1 MRPSGDILDEFYALA
16 DLDSKKRT
24 DAVSRLLMKVRL
36 NSSAQDYC
44 VERLV
49 TGLSSPRGA
58 ARLGYS
64 SALCILLMEAHELWT
79 TNRLFALA
87 DKKLDLHDKENGRAN
102 AIGRH
107 LLVSAICRSKMYSE
121 ANVVLL
127 EHELEIYRACPSLGM
142 SVAQQM
148 AELISEIDK
157 KTFKSVFL
165 VLFVQKDGSCRF
177 SESDLTFLLLTVKKC
192 DTSALEPFLKLIL
205 ASSRQSGQFS
215 DVYRDVI
222 EKWCTSGD
230 ESKVLERIFDT
241 AKLTLSNSSEA
252 HKEVLKY
259 FIRIIR
265 PPHTVSLVSITC
277 RILDFSCFRYWWCFH
292 PFYLRGL
299 CSVLQIAD
307 FCKFVEDFLS
317 LTEDSDLLEVI
328 ETLDTTENFD
338 SLTGSNLIGHLI
350 GRLSREGVAK
360 WIQTAGKPWSFGHIC
375 TAFPHWSNDAK
386 VEALSALLHR
396 AKSEQLQ
403 YAVGNCISCLFKMKV
418 RAGAFVSASLVEGGE
433 DVLRQ
438 VVTTAF
444 GKHVVKSAMKKL
456 DGSVCYKGTLMVFW
470 MCLNLWSK
478 VASSNQMSRGYYNNA
493 EELLMVVEGGEES
506 LTVLLD
512 QLMAL
517 LSQPLKYHRTV
528 VYYVF
533 VHLLEYIKDEH
544 IAHIIQTLM
553 MNDDELVEEQE
564 SDANSSS
571 NGDNGKFIHIQN
583 LSISNNFCDFKAM
596 DCETIDR
603 LETSL
608 GSAAVKRKGGT
619 VDEEETDVSDV
630 GDAEMFEMD
639 DRLAAAFKSIA
650 SKKENKMTAHLT
662 SVFRLKLADLLLFAL
677 SSLST
682 PASVK
687 VHMIIPLLKLA
698 KLQLKQSSEC
708 DNYRK
713 TMSLLKIISHLKK
726 IHLADEEVV
735 SLLDQLVQ
743 ECIETVLSAFIGLFE
758 RFMTQE
764 DGLIGS
770 DLAVAAVVK
779 HPEAFVSKSKV
790 FLKAA
795 FNENYRIFRRV
806 GASVLTSA
814 LMCLS
819 TIMSRKVLQKVP
831 VEKSVVKGI
840 AKLSSQYFVASLAQ
854 PETIK
859 PRFFASV
866 LKLLVSVASGVPGEY
881 KYTLQKHL
889 TLECLTEDEEK
900 WNEVSKKINSASQ
913 QV

>member
-1 MRPSGDILDEFYALA
+1 MRPSDDILDEFYALA

-58 ARLGYS
+58 ARLGNLESYFYAIFCQS
-64 SALCILLMEAHELWT
+64 DLILRKMEERMQSA
-79 TNRLFALA
+79 
-87 DKKLDLHDKENGRAN
+87 
-102 AIGRH
+102 AIYWYQQFTGQECTQRFT
-107 LLVSAICRSKMYSE
+107 
-121 ANVVLL
+121 NVVLL

-148 AELISEIDK
+148 AELIGEIDK
-157 KTFKSVFL
+157 KTFKSQVLPLIRDYLDSALTRSSVEFVYLALL
-165 VLFVQKDGSCRF
+165 VKDRFPSYLAEIVSFVQKDGSCRF
-177 SESDLTFLLLTVKKC
+177 SESDLTFLLLTVK
-192 DTSALEPFLKLIL
+192 
-205 ASSRQSGQFS
+205 
-215 DVYRDVI
+215 
-222 EKWCTSGD
+222 
-230 ESKVLERIFDT
+230 
-241 AKLTLSNSSEA
+241 
-252 HKEVLKY
+252 
-259 FIRIIR
+259 
-265 PPHTVSLVSITC
+265 
-277 RILDFSCFRYWWCFH
+277 
-292 PFYLRGL
+292 
-299 CSVLQIAD
+299 IAD

-317 LTEDSDLLEVI
+317 LTEDDSDLLEVI

-338 SLTGSNLIGHLI
+338 ALTSSNLIGHLI
-350 GRLSREGVAK
+350 GRLSKDGVAK
-360 WIQTAGKPWSFGHIC
+360 WIQTAGKPWSFRHIC
-375 TAFPHWSNDAK
+375 AAFPHWSNDAK
-386 VEALSALLHR
+386 VEALLALLHR

-403 YAVGNCISCLFKMKV
+403 YAVGNCISCLFKIKV
-418 RAGAFVSASLVEGGE
+418 RAGAFVSVSLVEGGE

-438 VVTTAF
+438 VVMMTF
-444 GKHVVKSAMKKL
+444 GKHIVKSAVKKL
-456 DGSVCYKGTLMVFW
+456 DGSVCYKRTLLVFW
-470 MCLNLWSK
+470 LCLNLWSK
-478 VASSNQMSRGYYNNA
+478 VASSNQMSEGYSNNA

-506 LTVLLD
+506 LKVLLD

-553 MNDDELVEEQE
+553 MNDDELVDEQE

-571 NGDNGKFIHIQN
+571 NDDNGVDEHADDKGSESDSFVN
-583 LSISNNFCDFKAM
+583 DEAM
-596 DCETIDR
+596 DCETFDR

-608 GSAAVKRKGGT
+608 GRVAVKRKVGT
-619 VDEEETDVSDV
+619 VDEEETDVSDF

-650 SKKENKMTAHLT
+650 SKKENKMTAHLAC
-662 SVFRLKLADLLLFAL
+662 VFRLKLADLLLFVL
-677 SSLST
+677 SSSST

-698 KLQLKQSSEC
+698 KLQLKQGPES

-713 TMSLLKIISHLKK
+713 TMSLLKIISHFKK
-726 IHLADEEVV
+726 IHLANEEVV

-743 ECIETVLSAFIGLFE
+743 ECIGISNPFLVSTAATLSSFIFSLGMSSDGVHAETVLSAFIGLFE

-779 HPEAFVSKSKV
+779 HPEAFVAKSKV
-790 FLKAA
+790 FLRAA
-795 FNENYRIFRRV
+795 FNEDYRIFRRTV
-806 GASVLTSA
+806 A

-819 TIMSRKVLQKVP
+819 TVMGRKVLQKVP

-840 AKLSSQYFVASLAQ
+840 AKLSSQYFVASLSQ

-866 LKLLVSVASGVPGEY
+866 LKLLVSVASGVADEY
-881 KYTLQKHL
+881 K
-889 TLECLTEDEEK
+889 
-900 WNEVSKKINSASQ
+900 VSALRAGDSSFESAAGVTFFNYLVLNVIRGCAMRMRETSLDFFHRIS
-913 QV
+913 

>member
-24 DAVSRLLMKVRL
+24 DAVSRLLMKV
-36 NSSAQDYC
+36 
-44 VERLV
+44 
-49 TGLSSPRGA
+49 
-58 ARLGYS
+58 
-64 SALCILLMEAHELWT
+64 
-79 TNRLFALA
+79 
-87 DKKLDLHDKENGRAN
+87 ENGRAN

-157 KTFKSVFL
+157 KTFKSQ
-165 VLFVQKDGSCRF
+165 VLPLIRDYL
-177 SESDLTFLLLTVKKC
+177 D
-192 DTSALEPFLKLIL
+192 SALTRSSVEFVYL
-205 ASSRQSGQFS
+205 ALLVK
-215 DVYRDVI
+215 DHVI

-252 HKEVLKY
+252 HKEILVVFSPFLLK
-259 FIRIIR
+259 RIVQVAHGKR
-265 PPHTVSLVSITC
+265 NAQN
-277 RILDFSCFRYWWCFH
+277 RILRDK
-292 PFYLRGL
+292 
-299 CSVLQIAD
+299 IAD

-583 LSISNNFCDFKAM
+583 LSICVDEHADDKGSESDSFGNDEAM

-619 VDEEETDVSDV
+619 VDEEE
-630 GDAEMFEMD
+630 
-639 DRLAAAFKSIA
+639 
-650 SKKENKMTAHLT
+650 
-662 SVFRLKLADLLLFAL
+662 LADLLLFAL

-743 ECIETVLSAFIGLFE
+743 ECIGISNPILASVAATLSSFIFSLGMSSDGVHPETVLSAFIGLFE

-795 FNENYRIFRRV
+795 FNENYRIFRRT
-806 GASVLTSA
+806 AA

-881 KYTLQKHL
+881 KVRFFFLK
-889 TLECLTEDEEK
+889 D
-900 WNEVSKKINSASQ
+900 
-913 QV
+913 